1 MAEGGFSTLT
11 CHLQRSCC
19 HRSVCTA
26 ICPRSVPSLRLCHCS
41 GTEDRQ
47 NAPTV
52 SCERTLPPPFCCG
65 GRCYPALAVPAI
77 HRPATA
83 TGAYINGY
91 QIVADEGV
99 TMAFGKRF

>member
-1 MAEGGFSTLT
+1 MSSISSF
-11 CHLQRSCC
+11 
-19 HRSVCTA
+19 TA
-26 ICPRSVPSLRLCHCS
+26 ALSLFGDGRPTECSDSFLRTNASRL
-41 GTEDRQ
+41 
-47 NAPTV
+47 
-52 SCERTLPPPFCCG
+52 PFVAVAG
-65 GRCYPALAVPAI
+65 ATPFALAVPAI